1 MSDGDTSSYEK
12 INYSLRPGK
21 GIERRM
27 LCDLFARLYPFY
39 PVHTYRYVG
48 FGSIYFSDF
57 QMIHRNLGINDLLS
71 IEHDADNSRRF
82 ELNRPYSCISLDF
95 RASEVALPS
104 LNWSRNLICW
114 LDYDGAISS
123 SILADLVTTAKNAV
137 SGSFLAV
144 SFNAHQIASP
154 PLDQCAEI
162 ARRTGRDFELAEYRK
177 QKLEEQIPGKIG
189 LLVTGG
195 MLNRRGLPKVLHSVV
210 ISEIAAALNL
220 RNQELQE
227 DEKIHFRQIVNIVY
241 QDGAQMLT
249 VGGVFVS
256 NRDDGK
262 FNECKFEDLPFVKSG
277 SDSFEIHVPCLT
289 PREMHK
295 LDSLLPVE
303 NPSTWSMDPLP
314 NEDVRKYAEVYRYFP
329 RYSEMV
335 FS

>member
-1 MSDGDTSSYEK
+1 MSDGYTSSYER

-57 QMIHRNLGINDLLS
+57 QMVHRNLGVNDLLS
-71 IEHDADNSRRF
+71 IEHDADNSSRF

-95 RASEVALPS
+95 RASEIALPS
-104 LNWSRNLICW
+104 LDWSRNSICW
-114 LDYDGAISS
+114 LDYDGAIST
-123 SILADLVTTAKNAV
+123 SILADLVTTARNAI

-144 SFNAHQIASP
+144 SFNAHQLGFP
-154 PLDQCAEI
+154 THDKCAEI
-162 ARRTGRDFELAEYRK
+162 ARQTGRSFEISEYRK
-177 QKLEEQIPGKIG
+177 NKLEEQIPGKIE
-189 LLVTGG
+189 LSVTGS
-195 MLNRRGLPKVLHSVV
+195 MLTRRGLPKVLHRVV
-210 ISEIAAALNL
+210 ISEISAALNL
-220 RNQELQE
+220 RNQELPN
-227 DEKIHFRQIVNIVY
+227 DEKIHFKQIVNIVY

-256 NRDDGK
+256 NEDTVK
-262 FNECKFEDLPFVKSG
+262 FNECKFDDLPFVRTG
-277 SDSFEIHVPCLT
+277 SESFEIRVPCLT

-303 NPSTWSMDPLP
+303 DPSTWTLEPLP

>member
-1 MSDGDTSSYEK
+1 MSDVYTSSYER

-57 QMIHRNLGINDLLS
+57 QMVHRNLGVNDLLS
-71 IEHDADNSRRF
+71 IEHDVDNSSRF

-104 LNWSRNLICW
+104 LDWSRNSICW
-114 LDYDGAISS
+114 LDYDGAIST
-123 SILADLVTTAKNAV
+123 SILADLVTTAKNAI

-154 PLDQCAEI
+154 THDKCAEI
-162 ARRTGRDFELAEYRK
+162 TRRTGRSFEIPEYRK
-177 QKLEEQIPGKIG
+177 MKLEEQIPGKIG
-189 LLVTGG
+189 LSVTGS
-195 MLNRRGLPKVLHSVV
+195 MLNRRGLPKVLHGVV

-220 RNQELQE
+220 RNQELPN
-227 DEKIHFRQIVNIVY
+227 DEKIHFKQIVNIVY

-256 NRDDGK
+256 NGDGGK
-262 FNECKFEDLPFVKSG
+262 FDECKFDDLPFVRTG
-277 SDSFEIHVPCLT
+277 SDSFEIRVPCLT
-289 PREMHK
+289 QREMHK

-303 NPSTWSMDPLP
+303 DPSTWTMDPLP